1 MQVAGFSS
9 AYSFTSPVSAAVPR
23 PIESA
28 SSPDLARASFAPVA
42 AGAETDSSK
51 APTSQEEQDKPQ
63 DSSADGA
70 ASGQP
75 GEPRTAQE
83 EQKLQL
89 VISELANRDREVRAH
104 EQAHAAVG
112 GVHAGAPT
120 YTYTQGPDGKRYA
133 AGGEVSLDVGAV
145 ANDPQATLTKMEIV
159 IRAALAPA
167 EPSAQDR
174 SVASQAQAQMAV
186 ARAELAAMQRGE
198 GEAGKASA
206 DEDAEKSDDPSV
218 TSDDAT
224 PWPVPA
230 SISLYAAFADEQRP
244 SGLLD
249 LRV

>member
-1 MQVAGFSS
+1 MQIAGFSS
-9 AYSFTSPVSAAVPR
+9 AYSFASPVSAAVPR

-63 DSSADGA
+63 DSSADA
-70 ASGQP
+70 AATGKP

-112 GVHAGAPT
+112 GVHAGSPT

-133 AGGEVSLDVGAV
+133 SGGEVSIDVGAV

-198 GEAGKASA
+198 GEADKAPA

-224 PWPVPA
+224 SRPVPA
-230 SISLYAAFADEQRP
+230 GISLYAASADEQRP

-249 LRV
+249 LRA